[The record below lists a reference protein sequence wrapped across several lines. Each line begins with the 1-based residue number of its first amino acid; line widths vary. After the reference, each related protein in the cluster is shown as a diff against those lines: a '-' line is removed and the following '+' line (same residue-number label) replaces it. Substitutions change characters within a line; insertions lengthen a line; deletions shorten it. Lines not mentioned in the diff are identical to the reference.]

1 MLDKTINVDNPRFL
15 FQARTWG
22 TRSSRHGPYRLGYP
36 CVTMGVTKSDKAA
49 TRSQSRKR
57 PLSANRRL
65 QLALLE
71 VGIVS
76 NRGSARHGEWF
87 GALYTPPVTSGE

>member
-1 MLDKTINVDNPRFL
+1 
-15 FQARTWG
+15 
-22 TRSSRHGPYRLGYP
+22 
-36 CVTMGVTKSDKAA
+36 MGVTKSDKAA

-87 GALYTPPVTSGE
+87 GALYTPPVTSGEWDWLEGFPL